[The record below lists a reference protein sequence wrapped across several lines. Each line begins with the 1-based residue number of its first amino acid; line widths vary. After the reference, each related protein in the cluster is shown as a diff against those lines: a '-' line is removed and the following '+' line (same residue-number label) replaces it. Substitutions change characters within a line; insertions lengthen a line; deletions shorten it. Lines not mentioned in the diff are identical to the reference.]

1 MRKCIK
7 VMIGLLITLAV
18 AGIPSRFVSASQA
31 TSYTYTLDEDGYWT
45 RTQDAYLPDKTITDL
60 GLAAPEDLYIDK
72 DNMLFIADSLNRRI
86 VKYSIDTGEI
96 AGILENENL
105 KNPRG
110 VFVTGA
116 GDIFVA
122 DPSAKMVFRFDR
134 DFNLLQSIGRPTA
147 PSFADTPFE
156 PLRVAVDHGGNIYI
170 VGEGVYNGIIQL
182 SGTGDFLG
190 YFAVNKTRLSFVQ
203 AIQNAIF
210 TRAQLENLVARVPT
224 TFSNLFIDDKGIVYS
239 TTMGTHTDAVKKH
252 NTAGGNMLK
261 LQTYQSDSLT
271 DLYVDSDGIIYA
283 SVHEGYIEVF
293 SASGELIFEFGSNAF
308 DMDVS
313 GLYSSLPTIAV
324 DHNGNIWTADG
335 DKGYLQSFQPTD
347 YALMV
352 YGAMELYEQGRYEEA
367 LEQWTEVLKLNQM
380 SVLAH
385 NGVGKAY
392 LHAGRYEEAME
403 HFKVAGN
410 REYYSEAFWEVR
422 NTWIQAKLPVV
433 TGILASLW
441 LLSFLIKKFDKKR
454 IVRKAKK
461 RFIHKL
467 FTVPVVKDVLF
478 ACKIPRHPIDQ
489 YYNLRVSRSGS
500 VAGAS
505 ILYLLFFILFMA
517 YQTGKGFIYQF
528 KDIEDMDINAIV
540 IGFAAILALFVI
552 CNYLVTSIK
561 DGDGSLGQVYMIP
574 AYGVL
579 PAMVSM
585 AIVIVMSYVLTYNEA
600 FLLTIIMAIGI
611 VWSIINIFLGLQT
624 VHDYTMKETLLSLVI
639 TFVFFI
645 IVTII
650 TLIIIIMWEQ
660 LWQFLKSIGTEA
672 TRNVLH

>member
-1 MRKCIK
+1 
-7 VMIGLLITLAV
+7 
-18 AGIPSRFVSASQA
+18 
-31 TSYTYTLDEDGYWT
+31 
-45 RTQDAYLPDKTITDL
+45 
-60 GLAAPEDLYIDK
+60 
-72 DNMLFIADSLNRRI
+72 
-86 VKYSIDTGEI
+86 
-96 AGILENENL
+96 
-105 KNPRG
+105 
-110 VFVTGA
+110 
-116 GDIFVA
+116 
-122 DPSAKMVFRFDR
+122 
-134 DFNLLQSIGRPTA
+134 
-147 PSFADTPFE
+147 
-156 PLRVAVDHGGNIYI
+156 
-170 VGEGVYNGIIQL
+170 
-182 SGTGDFLG
+182 
-190 YFAVNKTRLSFVQ
+190 
-203 AIQNAIF
+203 NAIF

-271 DLYVDSDGIIYA
+271 DLYVDSEGIIYA